1 MKGCQELVWKKSG
14 FVFTASTLAFLM
26 ILNVILNKP
35 ALCIEVVLKK
45 MWGVFYN
52 VK

>member
-14 FVFTASTLAFLM
+14 FVFTARILVFFM
-26 ILNVILNKP
+26 ILNVIVNKP

-45 MWGVFYN
+45 MWGFFYN